1 MKFQHNIMRFHLYNL
16 IFGRNIMSC

>member
-16 IFGRNIMSC
+16 IFGRKIMSC